1 MAFPV
6 LIALGLL
13 ALSMAATYYL
23 RPDTSTEKMRAASL
37 SDFGAPRAVDGDA
50 LPLVYG
56 TMRLRSPA
64 LVWFGDL
71 EATPITVDGGVLSED
86 QLVGYRYD
94 VSMRLILCRGNTP
107 VSETGQFAGARF
119 NALYI
124 GDKKVRFLSTTEAT
138 YGFTAEIEDD
148 DAPGGNLQGHMYF
161 YRGRWDQQLMGGFGV
176 YAVDRGTTPEEA
188 ADTTPPYRGQV
199 MLSLRQWYCAQ
210 PSLPLISAVVTNPI
224 TIPGYE
230 TETAPIGADQANPA
244 AVIYDLLTNAWGGVG
259 SSTSDIDL
267 TSFVAVAETL
277 RDEQHGI
284 SIALARTTDARQVIE
299 DVLRQIDGVL
309 YQEPT
314 TRKYVLRLIRE
325 DYTLGLLPIL
335 DESNIV
341 GQPKLT
347 SSMWSETVNEVR
359 VIWTNPD
366 RDYADATAAA
376 QDLANVNA
384 QGGRRRSSEFRYPG
398 VQSFALAAY
407 LATRELNFLSRP
419 IMKLELNVNR
429 DGSTLRPG
437 DAFRFQWSAWGID
450 AVFRVTEPKIGS
462 LVDGTVTFIAV
473 QDRFSVAG
481 TLHTPPES
489 VNDDF
494 GGAAYPTPILLRT
507 ITEAP
512 RWIQLKAFEAGT
524 LANVDAQRSYSV
536 AWPEGADDR
545 YRVDLDGAG
554 DLSARA
560 FPGRFELDDVY
571 LRTQGPY
578 DTTGIQIRA
587 VAGWTPTSATPT
599 QIATEGRNLIQIDG
613 EILAFETATFV
624 SGATWTL
631 DNVWRG
637 VLDTV
642 PADHAEGT
650 AGYVLAAPAAS
661 VPMGST
667 VLVHGTS
674 YEARTLAAAGTTWTP
689 ADESPVDTLTATS
702 RVRRPYPVDNLTV
715 NGSQSPAALSDD
727 GVTMTFA
734 KRDRTKGTITRP
746 DAATETPEAGT
757 AYHAVGYKGDGPL
770 DGGTQVTLQAG
781 IASGTTRYPPEP
793 ADQREVRRRVEQLD
807 DHRRHRQHRQRR
819 GLARRRRD
827 DDHRRV
833 GDHDADLL
841 PGRADPGLRPGRPAR
856 AADLR
861 RWPDGRRRERHL
873 RGDARVARQP
883 RQRARH
889 RDDRGDAPGRVGP
902 LQRRDRQPRPGHRLL
917 AGRVLAGDR
926 DQRRRGRHA
935 RRHRRD
941 RVPVARRRLH
951 RPAAQRRR
959 VRRADRVD
967 PERRDVADPERDPVR
982 LGAVHPAERR
992 RVGAAAPVDH
1002 PGGRLGAQRHRR
1014 ASVRA
1019 HERCGRRH
1027 RHRDAAGARQR
1038 RQRDRLVDHR
1048 RRGQHRARRNQRL
1061 GAASAHARPARRD
1074 RHGARAARRGPGD
1087 RHTAERVLRRL

>member
-23 RPDTSTEKMRAASL
+23 RPDTSAEKLRAASL

-71 EATPITVDGGVLSED
+71 AATPITVDGGVLAED

-107 VSETGQFAGARF
+107 VSEAGQFAGARF

-138 YGFTAEIEDD
+138 YGFTAQIHDD
-148 DAPGGNLQGHMYF
+148 DAPGGDFQGYLYF

-210 PSLPLISAVVTNPI
+210 PSLPLISVVVTNPI

-267 TSFVAVAETL
+267 ASFAAVAETL

-325 DYTLGLLPIL
+325 DYTLGSLPIL
-335 DESNIV
+335 DESNII
-341 GQPKLT
+341 GPPKLT

-398 VQSFALAAY
+398 VQNFALAAY
-407 LATRELNFLSRP
+407 LATRDLNFLSRP
-419 IMKLELNVNR
+419 IMKLELSVNR
-429 DGSTLRPG
+429 TGVTLRPG

-450 AVFRVTEPKIGS
+450 AVFRVMEPKFGS
-462 LVDGTVTFIAV
+462 LTDGAVTFAAV

-481 TLHTPPES
+481 TLHTPPDA

-512 RWIQLKAFEAGT
+512 RWIQLKAFEA
-524 LANVDAQRSYSV
+524 
-536 AWPEGADDR
+536 
-545 YRVDLDGAG
+545 
-554 DLSARA
+554 
-560 FPGRFELDDVY
+560 
-571 LRTQGPY
+571 
-578 DTTGIQIRA
+578 
-587 VAGWTPTSATPT
+587 
-599 QIATEGRNLIQIDG
+599 
-613 EILAFETATFV
+613 
-624 SGATWTL
+624 
-631 DNVWRG
+631 
-637 VLDTV
+637 
-642 PADHAEGT
+642 
-650 AGYVLAAPAAS
+650 
-661 VPMGST
+661 
-667 VLVHGTS
+667 
-674 YEARTLAAAGTTWTP
+674 
-689 ADESPVDTLTATS
+689 
-702 RVRRPYPVDNLTV
+702 
-715 NGSQSPAALSDD
+715 
-727 GVTMTFA
+727 
-734 KRDRTKGTITRP
+734 
-746 DAATETPEAGT
+746 
-757 AYHAVGYKGDGPL
+757 
-770 DGGTQVTLQAG
+770 
-781 IASGTTRYPPEP
+781 
-793 ADQREVRRRVEQLD
+793 
-807 DHRRHRQHRQRR
+807 
-819 GLARRRRD
+819 
-827 DDHRRV
+827 
-833 GDHDADLL
+833 
-841 PGRADPGLRPGRPAR
+841 
-856 AADLR
+856 
-861 RWPDGRRRERHL
+861 
-873 RGDARVARQP
+873 
-883 RQRARH
+883 
-889 RDDRGDAPGRVGP
+889 
-902 LQRRDRQPRPGHRLL
+902 
-917 AGRVLAGDR
+917 
-926 DQRRRGRHA
+926 
-935 RRHRRD
+935 
-941 RVPVARRRLH
+941 
-951 RPAAQRRR
+951 
-959 VRRADRVD
+959 
-967 PERRDVADPERDPVR
+967 
-982 LGAVHPAERR
+982 
-992 RVGAAAPVDH
+992 
-1002 PGGRLGAQRHRR
+1002 
-1014 ASVRA
+1014 
-1019 HERCGRRH
+1019 
-1027 RHRDAAGARQR
+1027 
-1038 RQRDRLVDHR
+1038 
-1048 RRGQHRARRNQRL
+1048 
-1061 GAASAHARPARRD
+1061 
-1074 RHGARAARRGPGD
+1074 
-1087 RHTAERVLRRL
+1087 